1 VKDNPLEQREK
12 GLEEAFFRK
21 HNSDLLEKLRRK
33 TDEASRREQLI
44 SISGISDQSLL
55 DKLVAAG
62 LDAGSLAALGLIPL
76 LQVAWAD
83 GKVQPQERESLLEA
97 AKRVNL
103 EPGSAGYELLTGW
116 FDHEPEP
123 ELFEVWKEYVR
134 ALRGAMTD
142 ETFRE
147 VRTVILDRARMVARA
162 AGGVLGV
169 GSVLGSEH
177 DVIKKLE
184 AAFR

>member
-1 VKDNPLEQREK
+1 VRDNPLEERKK
-12 GLEEAFFRK
+12 GLEEAFFAK
-21 HNSDLLEKLRRK
+21 HNRDLLEKLRRK

-44 SISGISDQSLL
+44 SISGIHDQSLL
-55 DKLVAAG
+55 DKLVTAG

-83 GKVQPQERESLLEA
+83 GKVQPQEREALLEA

-103 EPGSAGYELLTGW
+103 EPGSAGHELLTGW
-116 FDHEPEP
+116 FDREPEP

-134 ALRGAMTD
+134 ALRAAMTD

-147 VRTVILDRARMVARA
+147 VRTVILDRARTVARA

-177 DVIKKLE
+177 DVIKQLE